1 MHYLIIDDHLLFA
14 GGLAGLLEQSLAPCK
29 TTQVRSAEEA
39 EQTLA
44 QMSEQPDLILMD
56 LNLPGV
62 SGLTLI
68 RRLQQ
73 IAVLSPV
80 MMISASESLADA
92 RKAIEHGACGY
103 LPKSLP
109 PETLLCAV
117 QRVLDGATYLPDGWH
132 ELIESQKQCLPE
144 VRLTPRQHEI
154 LHLMS
159 QGLSNKVIASELD
172 ISENTIKGHL
182 RDVFR
187 LFRVTNRTACLNEV
201 RRLGLLSE

>member
-14 GGLAGLLEQSLAPCK
+14 GGLAGLLEQSLAPCT

-39 EQTLA
+39 ERFLA

-73 IAVLSPV
+73 LSVWSPV

-92 RKAIEHGACGY
+92 RQALDHGALGF
-103 LPKSLP
+103 LPKSSDP
-109 PETLLCAV
+109 AV
-117 QRVLDGATYLPDGWH
+117 LIKAIRRVLAGNIYLPDGWQ
-132 ELIESQKQCLPE
+132 ELINSQKQEHPQ

-154 LHLMS
+154 LHLLA

-172 ISENTIKGHL
+172 VSENTIKGHL

-201 RRLGLLSE
+201 RRLGLLTE